1 VTAPS
6 FLKKSK
12 CILMLMLVSGA
23 LGACSK
29 QADSGL
35 SKRLDEATTE
45 VVKLKGEK
53 SALTDEVASLK
64 KQLVAALADPSTFRL
79 RDPEIIELI
88 AEARGVPSSSV
99 GQIGDEL
106 KIGKGD
112 LDPATASKIVMA
124 GARALQQCYE
134 RALKKNAALQYQAGV
149 QMTLGL
155 TVAPTGS
162 VSAVTVKPNIDS
174 SLTECIDSASTRW
187 KFPKFAGT
195 PVTIEQKIMLT
206 PKT

>member
-6 FLKKSK
+6 FFEKSK
-12 CILMLMLVSGA
+12 RILMLTLVSGA
-23 LGACSK
+23 IGACP
-29 QADSGL
+29 QQVDTGL
-35 SKRLDEATTE
+35 SKRLDDATTE

-53 SALTDEVASLK
+53 TALTDEVAGLK
-64 KQLVAALADPSTFRL
+64 RQLVAALADPSTFRL

-149 QMTLGL
+149 QMALGL

-162 VSAVTVKPNIDS
+162 VAGVTVKPNIDS
-174 SLTECIDSASTRW
+174 SLTECIDGAAKRW

-195 PVTIEQKIMLT
+195 PVTIEQKVMLT